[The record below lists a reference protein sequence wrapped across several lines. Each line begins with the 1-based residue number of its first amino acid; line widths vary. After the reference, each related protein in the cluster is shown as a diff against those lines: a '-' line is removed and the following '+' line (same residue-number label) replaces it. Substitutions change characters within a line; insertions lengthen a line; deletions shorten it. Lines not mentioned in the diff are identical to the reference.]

1 MRWLNILHNKTQN
14 GRKAEFSTSSRNIRN
29 LLPVFKNR
37 DFVKD
42 ADCLEMEFEMNLF
55 EI

>member
-1 MRWLNILHNKTQN
+1 MRWLYILHNKTQN

-29 LLPVFKNR
+29 LLFKNR
-37 DFVKD
+37 EFVKD